1 MGRVKTG
8 FFTATV
14 DGEPIYEGY
23 ILNGRPFV
31 VKARRYREVWY
42 RGLLTEEEYQNHMM
56 GNPFEYAR
64 ITYGDRYLSHMEE
77 FSRRIIERADRDFG
91 RENVRLVFRELP
103 EEHVRLVL
111 GLPGDGWKISFV
123 RSIGGKVWTGKEAE
137 ALLPLVRNGRE
148 EFLMVLVYP
157 RYTALAGSAGTERF
171 VVLTSR
177 VDRAIDVLRRVPSGG
192 GKEPERFNLEEF
204 VGLGVPFA
212 RIVGRGD
219 GTASIRT
226 YRRIGTVIKG
236 ETEVSVSLGTLKRA
250 VKRYWAWVRT
260 VERVVPSERPPHLT
274 LPAWRKMVMA
284 YLDDYPNP
292 EDFTRILSVEAGRP
306 VDVPTLNLLPE
317 REAKGAPL
325 SPMA

>member
-1 MGRVKTG
+1 MGRVETG

-31 VKARRYREVWY
+31 VKARRYGEVWY
-42 RGLLTEEEYQNHMM
+42 RGLLTEEEYQNQML

-77 FSRRIIERADRDFG
+77 FSRRIIERANGDFG

-111 GLPGDGWKISFV
+111 GLPGDGGKTSFV

-137 ALLPLVRNGRE
+137 ALLPLVRNGRG

-157 RYTALAGSAGTERF
+157 RYTALAGSSGTERF

-204 VGLGVPFA
+204 AGLGVPFA
-212 RIVGRGD
+212 RVVDRGD

-236 ETEVSVSLGTLKRA
+236 KTEVSVSLGTLKRA

-317 REAKGAPL
+317 REAKSAPL
-325 SPMA
+325 SPTA